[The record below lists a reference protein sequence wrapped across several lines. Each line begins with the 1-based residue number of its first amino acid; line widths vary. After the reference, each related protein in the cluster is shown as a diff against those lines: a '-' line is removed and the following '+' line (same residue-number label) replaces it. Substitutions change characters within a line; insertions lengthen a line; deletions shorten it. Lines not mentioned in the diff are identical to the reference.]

1 MTAATHSEFSI
12 KSNFCLKDIPT
23 SPGLCFDEEK
33 VHNNT
38 MVLPC
43 YMSKIAQYDQKNGN
57 TMIFSWWLT
66 VAMLKMLSGVVL
78 LLASSVT
85 QPKSEAMSLSQLMVS
100 SVWRCTMPSTS
111 SYCWLDASNS
121 WEASSNS
128 MWSSLTFGHS
138 VNQTISTWNNQGHW

>member
-1 MTAATHSEFSI
+1 M
-12 KSNFCLKDIPT
+12 
-23 SPGLCFDEEK
+23 
-33 VHNNT
+33 NT

-57 TMIFSWWLT
+57 TMIYSWWLT

-128 MWSSLTFGHS
+128 MCSSLTFGHS
-138 VNQTISTWNNQGHW
+138 VNQTISTWNDQCHWQEFSKRKVHSKIYSISCCSKPVWIQFFHGT